1 MNTRTQLSLRLVP
14 MLAAL
19 LLAMV
24 LGCTPT
30 AQPPA
35 KEAPASGEKPAV
47 EKPKE
52 PKRGGVLSLVQ
63 TLGDPPSLDTH
74 QESTGATT
82 QAVHPSYD
90 NLVRFDFNQPDKIV
104 PDLAEKWEVS
114 PDGKAYTFHLV
125 KGVKFHKGQPFTSAD
140 VKFTVERVMNPPK
153 GMVSP
158 RRDQFKAVT
167 SIETPDENTV
177 VFNTNRPNPS
187 LLAALAQ
194 GVLPIYSKQWIEANN
209 NDIPKKE
216 VNGTGPF
223 IFKEYIRGNSV
234 ESVKNPDYW
243 VKGLPYLD
251 GIKQYLITDP
261 NTALAAFRTGQVML
275 FSVPAASLDQLKQEM
290 AEKVDF
296 YPSEGEGF
304 TALIPNHK
312 RKPWDEPK
320 VRQALNLAMDRN
332 AAIQVLQQGSGVP
345 GAYLK
350 TSGFWGLPTE
360 ELAKL
365 PGYGKDKAKDLEDG
379 KKLLTEVGLKTPI
392 DIVLL
397 TRKLQSYENIAVL
410 YADQLKKVGIN
421 ATIRARE
428 TAEAYDVI
436 RNGDYDLIAWSFGYS
451 LEDPDAVYGEFVLCG
466 AVRNWGNACTP
477 EVDKLFDQQS
487 QELDTGK
494 RQQMVKEMEKKALMA
509 NQMIVSHRS
518 VSTAGLYKYVK
529 GYTPHAAT
537 RNNQRFSYV
546 WLDK

>member
-1 MNTRTQLSLRLVP
+1 
-14 MLAAL
+14 
-19 LLAMV
+19 MV
-24 LGCTPT
+24 LGCTPA

-35 KEAPASGEKPAV
+35 KEAPAPAEKPAA
-47 EKPKE
+47 EKPKEPE

-90 NLVRFDFNQPDKIV
+90 NLIRFDFNQPDKIV
-104 PDLAEKWEVS
+104 PDLAEKWDVS
-114 PDGKAYTFHLV
+114 ADGKKYTFHLV

-140 VKFTVERVMNPPK
+140 VKFTIERVMNPPK

-167 SIETPDENTV
+167 SIETPDDYTV
-177 VFNTNRPNPS
+177 VINTSRPNPS

-194 GVLPIYSKQWIEANN
+194 GVLPIYSKKWIEAND

-216 VNGTGPF
+216 INGTGPF
-223 IFKEYIRGNSV
+223 KLKDYIRGVSV

-243 VKGLPYLD
+243 VKDLPYLD
-251 GIKQYLITDP
+251 GIKQFLITDP
-261 NTALAAFRTGQVML
+261 NTALAAFRTGQVMM
-275 FSVPAASLDQLKQEM
+275 FSIPAANSEMVKQEM
-290 AEKVDF
+290 ADKVTF
-296 YPSEGEGF
+296 FPSEGEGF
-304 TALIPNHK
+304 TALIPNNK
-312 RKPWDEPK
+312 RKPWDD
-320 VRQALNLAMDRN
+320 VRVKQALNLAIDRN
-332 AAIQVLQQGSGVP
+332 AAIQVLQQGSGVL

-350 TSGFWGLPTE
+350 TSGFWGLPQE

-365 PGYGKDKAKDLEDG
+365 PGYGKDKEKDIEQA
-379 KKLLTEVGLKTPI
+379 KKLLAEAGLSTSM
-392 DIVLL
+392 DIVMI
-397 TRKLQSYENIAVL
+397 TRQLASYEQTAVF
-410 YADQLKKVGIN
+410 YADQLKKIGIN
-421 ATIRARE
+421 ATIRQHE
-428 TAEAYDVI
+428 TTAA
-436 RNGDYDLIAWSFGYS
+436 YDLIRKGEYDLISWGFGYS

-477 EVDKLFDQQS
+477 EVDQLFEKQT
-487 QELDTGK
+487 QELDITK
-494 RQQMVKEMEKKALMA
+494 RQQLVKEMERKALLA
-509 NQMIVSHRS
+509 NQMIVSNRS
-518 VSTAGLYKYVK
+518 IGLTGLYKYIK